1 MGPCKGGVPLPPP
14 HLETHL
20 KRFVRASRTRRERRK
35 AFLALSSRDHHVLA
49 MRPDGAKVPLFFDRG
64 PIVDVVHTTPPRMP
78 PPRARA
84 RTCALGCERLG
95 SLAERQKRLRESSP
109 GAPARRGQNVGD
121 PRARLVTVTCC
132 TALCAVHSTEVAFH
146 KCGSETSSS
155 LSLSLSS
162 RHRQPAMGAA
172 AKRFLLLAVLVAARP
187 G

>member
-1 MGPCKGGVPLPPP
+1 MIKKLKEAMATKQAKEAAAKDMAVKAAAEIEVAKGVV
-14 HLETHL
+14 EQ
-20 KRFVRASRTRRERRK
+20 K
-35 AFLALSSRDHHVLA
+35 AKLVKTA
-49 MRPDGAKVPLFFDRG
+49 
-64 PIVDVVHTTPPRMP
+64 
-78 PPRARA
+78 RARA
-84 RTCALGCERLG
+84 
-95 SLAERQKRLRESSP
+95 
-109 GAPARRGQNVGD
+109 ARRGQNVGD